1 MLVIARRR
9 SQWILVCTVMT
20 HARDDAGIDDED
32 NWISDNVSAVI

>member
-1 MLVIARRR
+1 
-9 SQWILVCTVMT
+9 MT